1 MFSPTQAD
9 ALAQY
14 HKFKF
19 VCIPLNG
26 KVPFFKKW
34 TEITHTPKE
43 SNVFDN
49 RNIGI
54 LTGKISKL
62 TVLDIDTQDNGVA
75 TWNKIKKLYPEF
87 KTPMVATPNKG
98 FHLYFKYNPKL
109 SSTSKLH
116 LNGQTIG
123 WDLLNDGRQATTVPS
138 VLYGKKYKWINSLDD
153 TPLIKMPQWL
163 ENYILLLKS
172 N

>member
-1 MFSPTQAD
+1 MSTQAD
-9 ALAQY
+9 ALALYQ
-14 HKFKF
+14 KFKF

-34 TEITHTPKE
+34 TEIDHTPKE
-43 SNVFDN
+43 SGVFD
-49 RNIGI
+49 RHNIGI

-62 TVLDIDTQDNGVA
+62 TILDIDTQDHGVA
-75 TWNKIKKLYPEF
+75 IWNKIKKLYPEF

-98 FHLYFKYNPKL
+98 YHLYFKYNSKL

-123 WDLLNDGRQATTVPS
+123 WDVLNNGRQATAAPS
-138 VLYGKKYKWINSLDD
+138 ILYGKKYKWINRLED
-153 TPLIKMPQWL
+153 TPLMRMPQWL